1 MNAARVVDAAQL
13 AVRAGAALVV
23 AGGGPSL
30 RVDHQAQRLAREA
43 LFASSRRA
51 APRSSGLLLDDLSAP
66 A

>member
-1 MNAARVVDAAQL
+1 M
-13 AVRAGAALVV
+13 RAGAALVV

-43 LFASSRRA
+43 LFVLVAASRA
-51 APRSSGLLLDDLSAP
+51 EVKRLLLDDLSTP